1 METVTFVALPAAS
14 RSWTSIFF
22 MAEDQ
27 LGYCSRSVR
36 TALTSAAAASIVI
49 ECEDWSLMGRGY
61 LFRLPDSNRYFSA
74 MNEIFQPALE
84 PAATAGNLTNLVAE
98 RAWFEPERI
107 MVSRPLGDGWQ
118 PVSARELEAEIR
130 ATAKGLIAAGV
141 NIGDRVAIMA
151 RTRYEWTILDFAI
164 WFAGGVTV
172 PIYETSSAE
181 QVDWIMTDSHS
192 VAIIVE
198 TPQLRDLVKPVLPSF
213 TANIWT
219 MTENVLAQLAYLGR
233 DVSDAEIDR
242 RRGALN
248 PDSLATL
255 IYTSGTTG
263 KPKGVQ
269 LTHGNFL
276 AECGNVVQGAAD
288 LFMKP
293 GGSTLLF
300 LPVAHV
306 FGRMVQIG
314 SIRAGLH
321 LAHCGDVLG
330 RLTTDLASFKPTF
343 VLAVPRIFEKVYNG
357 AEAKADAAGKGAIFR
372 KAAAVAIEYSQALD
386 SGKISPTLRI
396 KHALFD
402 KLVYSKIR
410 HGLGGRVEAA
420 ISGGAP
426 LGERLGHFYRGAG
439 IRVLEGYGLTETTAG
454 ATLNLT
460 TAHRVGS
467 VGKPIPGTT
476 IKIADDGEVLIKG
489 PIVMR
494 GYWQNDAA
502 NKEVFTDDGYFRSG
516 DLGKL
521 DEEGFLYIVGRK
533 KELIVTSGGKNV
545 APAVLEDRLRAHP
558 LVSQCIVVG
567 DNQPYIAAL
576 VTIDPEAI
584 KSWIAANKKDG
595 ATVADLT
602 KDPDLIAVI
611 QTAVDEANK
620 AVSRAESIRK
630 FTILPVDFTIAGGHL
645 TAKLSV
651 KRHVVQKE
659 FAKEIADLF
668 A

>member
-1 METVTFVALPAAS
+1 MTE
-14 RSWTSIFF
+14 FF
-22 MAEDQ
+22 A
-27 LGYCSRSVR
+27 
-36 TALTSAAAASIVI
+36 
-49 ECEDWSLMGRGY
+49 
-61 LFRLPDSNRYFSA
+61 
-74 MNEIFQPALE
+74 PALE
-84 PAATAGNLTNLVAE
+84 PAATAGNLTNLIAE

-118 PVSARELEAEIR
+118 AVNARELEAEVR
-130 ATAKGLIAAGV
+130 ATAKGLIASGV
-141 NIGDRVAIMA
+141 EIGDRVAIMA

-164 WFAGGVTV
+164 WFAGGVPV

-181 QVDWIMTDSHS
+181 QVDWILSDSHS
-192 VAIIVE
+192 VGIIVE
-198 TPQLRDLVKPVLPSF
+198 TPQLKDLVTPVLPSY
-213 TANIWT
+213 TKNCWV
-219 MTENVLAQLAYLGR
+219 MTENVLSQLAYLGR
-233 DVSDAEIDR
+233 DISDSEIDR
-242 RRGALN
+242 RRNALT
-248 PDSLATL
+248 PDTLATL

-276 AECGNVVQGAAD
+276 SEVGNVVMGASD
-288 LFMKP
+288 LFLKP

-314 SIRAGLH
+314 ALRAGLH

-343 VLAVPRIFEKVYNG
+343 VLAVPRIFEKVYNS
-357 AEAKADAAGKGAIFR
+357 AESKADAAGKGSIFR
-372 KAAAVAIEYSQALD
+372 KAAEIAIEYSRSID
-386 SGKISPTLRI
+386 DGKIPFGLKL
-396 KHALFD
+396 KHGLFD
-402 KLVYSKIR
+402 RLVYSKIR
-410 HGLGGRVEAA
+410 NGLGGRVEAA

-426 LGERLGHFYRGAG
+426 LGERLGHFFRGAG
-439 IRVLEGYGLTETTAG
+439 VRVLEGYGLTETTAG

-460 TAHRVGS
+460 TAHKVGS
-467 VGKPIPGTT
+467 VGRPIPGTT

-494 GYWQNDAA
+494 GYWQNDGA
-502 NKEVFTDDGYFRSG
+502 NAEVFTQDGYFKSG

-521 DEEGFLYIVGRK
+521 DEQGYLYIVGRK

-558 LVSQCIVVG
+558 LISQCIVVG

-576 VTIDPEAI
+576 ITIDPEAI
-584 KSWIAANKKDG
+584 KGWISANKKDG
-595 ATVADLT
+595 ATIPDLIN
-602 KDPDLIAVI
+602 DPDLNSVV

-630 FTILPVDFTIAGGHL
+630 FKILPVDFTIAGGHL

-659 FAKEIADLF
+659 FASEIAELF

>member
-1 METVTFVALPAAS
+1 MT
-14 RSWTSIFF
+14 
-22 MAEDQ
+22 
-27 LGYCSRSVR
+27 
-36 TALTSAAAASIVI
+36 LTSSSQSAPKTEFTTMAIV
-49 ECEDWSLMGRGY
+49 
-61 LFRLPDSNRYFSA
+61 PN
-74 MNEIFQPALE
+74 
-84 PAATAGNLTNLVAE
+84 ATTGNLTNLVAE

-107 MVSRPLGDGWQ
+107 TLSRPLGDGWQ
-118 PVSARELEAEIR
+118 KVTAKEFESEVRT
-130 ATAKGLIAAGV
+130 TAKGLIASGV
-141 NIGDRVAIMA
+141 GAGDRVAIMA
-151 RTRYEWTILDFAI
+151 RTRYEWTILDFAT
-164 WFAGGVTV
+164 WFAGATTV

-181 QVDWIMTDSHS
+181 QVDWIMSDSSS

-198 TPQLRDLVKPVLPSF
+198 TPAHKELVTPVLSSKVK
-213 TANIWT
+213 NVWT
-219 MTENVLAQLAYLGR
+219 MTENVLAQLAWAGKEVP
-233 DVSDAEIDR
+233 DSEVDAR
-242 RRGALN
+242 RNTLT

-276 AECGNVVQGAAD
+276 AECGNVVAGASD

-293 GGSTLLF
+293 NGSTLLF

-314 SIRAGLH
+314 AVAAGLH
-321 LAHCGDVLG
+321 LAHCSDPLT
-330 RLTTDLASFKPTF
+330 RLLPDLASFKPTF

-372 KAAAVAIEYSQALD
+372 KAADVAISYSEALD
-386 SGKISPTLRI
+386 TGKMSAGLKF

-402 KLVYSKIR
+402 KLVFSKIR
-410 HGLGGRVEAA
+410 HSLGGRVEAA

-426 LGERLGHFYRGAG
+426 LGVRLGHFFRGAG
-439 IRVLEGYGLTETTAG
+439 VRVLEGYGLTETTAG

-460 TAHRVGS
+460 TAHKVGS
-467 VGKPIPGTT
+467 VGRPIPGTT

-489 PIVMR
+489 GIVMR
-494 GYWQNDAA
+494 GYWQNDEA
-502 NKEVFTDDGYFRSG
+502 NREVFTEDGYFRSG

-521 DEEGFLYIVGRK
+521 DEEGYLYIVGRK

-558 LVSQCIVVG
+558 LVSQCMVVG

-576 VTIDPEAI
+576 VTIDQEAL
-584 KSWIAANKKDG
+584 KTWITANKKDG
-595 ATVADLT
+595 ATLAELVN
-602 KDPDLIAVI
+602 DPDLVAVI

-651 KRHVVQKE
+651 KRHVVAKE
-659 FAKEIADLF
+659 FAAEIAALF